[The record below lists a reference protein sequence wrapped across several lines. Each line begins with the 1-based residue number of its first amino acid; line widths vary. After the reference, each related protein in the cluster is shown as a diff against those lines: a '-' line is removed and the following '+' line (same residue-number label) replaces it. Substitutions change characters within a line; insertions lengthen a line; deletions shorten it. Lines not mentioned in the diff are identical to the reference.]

1 MENVLQINSSI
12 LGEQSVSK
20 LLSDYAAGLIKRHN
34 GAKITV
40 RETDGLP
47 HLTGET
53 LAAFSNTSDALD
65 AEGKVLVE
73 TSNKLIEEIRTAD
86 VLILGV
92 PTYNFFIPSQLK
104 SYLDFI
110 ARAGVTFKYTKT
122 GPIGLMD
129 DKRVY
134 VINASGGIYHA
145 TGEDLIGP
153 YIKKIL
159 EFVGIQDVHFVRAE
173 GLALDQ
179 GANKDSIIAQAKV
192 RLKEMMATDEVI
204 A

>member
-12 LGEQSVSK
+12 LGEHSVSK
-20 LLSDYAAGLIKRHN
+20 SLSDYAADLLERHK

-40 RETDGLP
+40 RETEGLP

-53 LAAFSNTSDALD
+53 LAAFSNTSETLD
-65 AEGKVLVE
+65 AEGQALVE
-73 TSNKLIEEIRTAD
+73 TSNKLIEEVKAAD

-110 ARAGVTFKYTKT
+110 ARAGVTFKYTET
-122 GPIGLMD
+122 GPVGLMD

-159 EFVGIQDVHFVRAE
+159 GFVGIQDVHFVRAE
-173 GLALDQ
+173 GLALAQ
-179 GANKDSIIAQAKV
+179 GANKDSIIAQSKD
-192 RLKEMMATDEVI
+192 RLKEMMAADEVI